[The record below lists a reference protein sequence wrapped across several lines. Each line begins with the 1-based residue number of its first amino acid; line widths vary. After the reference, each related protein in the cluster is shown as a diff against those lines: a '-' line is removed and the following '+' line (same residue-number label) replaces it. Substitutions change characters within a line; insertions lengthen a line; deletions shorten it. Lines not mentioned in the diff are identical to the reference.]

1 MLCLANSHSVR
12 IFGVNI
18 SSSDANLGWVLRH
31 VQVVIY
37 SRNMFRDSRYLPTH
51 IGNTDCE
58 ISECLDSVQKI
69 LFPLTDRK
77 SKSILLSLTST
88 SSFDPDCLRFDSAS
102 IRNND
107 EKDIAYHYFGE
118 RLAELYDELENP
130 TPRGSLEKWLE
141 RRSGA
146 RYVML
151 ATLIGVIFAVILG
164 MAGLAVGG
172 YVRLF

>member
-1 MLCLANSHSVR
+1 MERPLITLKRSGALPRQLA
-12 IFGVNI
+12 
-18 SSSDANLGWVLRH
+18 L
-31 VQVVIY
+31 
-37 SRNMFRDSRYLPTH
+37 
-51 IGNTDCE
+51 
-58 ISECLDSVQKI
+58 ECLDSVQKI

-77 SKSILLSLTST
+77 SKSLLLSLTSK

-102 IRNND
+102 IRNKD
-107 EKDIAYHYFGE
+107 EKDIAYLYFGE

-172 YVRLF
+172 YQAWVGYQQWQHPVSSG

>member
-1 MLCLANSHSVR
+1 MKQPLITSVCSGALPRQLA
-12 IFGVNI
+12 
-18 SSSDANLGWVLRH
+18 L
-31 VQVVIY
+31 
-37 SRNMFRDSRYLPTH
+37 
-51 IGNTDCE
+51 
-58 ISECLDSVQKI
+58 ECLDSVQKI

-77 SKSILLSLTST
+77 SKSLLLSLTST

-130 TPRGSLEKWLE
+130 TPHGSLEKWLE

-146 RYVML
+146 RYIML

-172 YVRLF
+172 YQAWVGYQQWQHPVSGM

>member
-1 MLCLANSHSVR
+1 MTLVRRDALPRQLA
-12 IFGVNI
+12 
-18 SSSDANLGWVLRH
+18 L
-31 VQVVIY
+31 
-37 SRNMFRDSRYLPTH
+37 
-51 IGNTDCE
+51 
-58 ISECLDSVQKI
+58 ECLDSVQKI

-77 SKSILLSLTST
+77 SKSLLLSLIST
-88 SSFDPDCLRFDSAS
+88 SSFDDDCLRFDSTS

-141 RRSGA
+141 RKSGA
-146 RYVML
+146 RYIML

-164 MAGLAVGG
+164 MAGLAIGG
-172 YVRLF
+172 YQAWIGYQQWQHPVSSG

>member
-1 MLCLANSHSVR
+1 MKQSLIAVVRSGTLPRQLA
-12 IFGVNI
+12 
-18 SSSDANLGWVLRH
+18 L
-31 VQVVIY
+31 
-37 SRNMFRDSRYLPTH
+37 
-51 IGNTDCE
+51 
-58 ISECLDSVQKI
+58 ECLDSVQKI

-77 SKSILLSLTST
+77 SRSLLLSLTST
-88 SSFDPDCLRFDSAS
+88 SSFDPDCLRFDSTS
-102 IRNND
+102 IRNNE
-107 EKDIAYHYFGE
+107 EKEIAYHYFGE

-130 TPRGSLEKWLE
+130 TPRGPFEKWLE

-172 YVRLF
+172 YQAWVGYQQWQHPVSSR

>member
-1 MLCLANSHSVR
+1 MRQSLITLVCSGALPRQLA
-12 IFGVNI
+12 
-18 SSSDANLGWVLRH
+18 L
-31 VQVVIY
+31 
-37 SRNMFRDSRYLPTH
+37 
-51 IGNTDCE
+51 
-58 ISECLDSVQKI
+58 ECLDSVQKI

-77 SKSILLSLTST
+77 SKSLLLSLISR

-102 IRNND
+102 IRNDD

-130 TPRGSLEKWLE
+130 TPRGPFEKWLE
-141 RRSGA
+141 RKSGA

-172 YVRLF
+172 YQAWIGYQQWQHPVSNR

>member
-1 MLCLANSHSVR
+1 MERPLITLKRSGALPRQLA
-12 IFGVNI
+12 
-18 SSSDANLGWVLRH
+18 L
-31 VQVVIY
+31 
-37 SRNMFRDSRYLPTH
+37 
-51 IGNTDCE
+51 
-58 ISECLDSVQKI
+58 ECLDSVQKI

-77 SKSILLSLTST
+77 SKTLLLSLTAK

-102 IRNND
+102 IRNKD

-118 RLAELYDELENP
+118 RLAELYDEMENP

-172 YVRLF
+172 YQAWVGYQQWQHPVSSG

>member
-1 MLCLANSHSVR
+1 MVTRSGALPRQLA
-12 IFGVNI
+12 
-18 SSSDANLGWVLRH
+18 LE
-31 VQVVIY
+31 
-37 SRNMFRDSRYLPTH
+37 T
-51 IGNTDCE
+51 
-58 ISECLDSVQKI
+58 LDSVQKI

-77 SKSILLSLTST
+77 SKSLLFSLTST
-88 SSFDPDCLRFDSAS
+88 SSFDSDCLRFDSTS

-107 EKDIAYHYFGE
+107 EKDIAYHYLGE

-130 TPRGSLEKWLE
+130 TPRGSFEKWLE

-164 MAGLAVGG
+164 MEGVAVGAYQAWIG
-172 YVRLF
+172 YQKWKHPVSSR

>member
-1 MLCLANSHSVR
+1 MTQALITLACS
-12 IFGVNI
+12 G
-18 SSSDANLGWVLRH
+18 A
-31 VQVVIY
+31 
-37 SRNMFRDSRYLPTH
+37 LPRQLAL
-51 IGNTDCE
+51 
-58 ISECLDSVQKI
+58 ECLDSVQKI

-77 SKSILLSLTST
+77 SKSLLLSLTSR

-102 IRNND
+102 IRNKD
-107 EKDIAYHYFGE
+107 EKEIAYHYFGE
-118 RLAELYDELENP
+118 RLMELYDELENP
-130 TPRGSLEKWLE
+130 TPRGSVEKWLE

-172 YVRLF
+172 YQAWIGYQQWQHPVSSG

>member
-1 MLCLANSHSVR
+1 MRQQL
-12 IFGVNI
+12 IMF
-18 SSSDANLGWVLRH
+18 
-31 VQVVIY
+31 IY
-37 SRNMFRDSRYLPTH
+37 SGALPRQLAL
-51 IGNTDCE
+51 
-58 ISECLDSVQKI
+58 ECLDSVQKI

-77 SKSILLSLTST
+77 SRSLLLSLTST

-107 EKDIAYHYFGE
+107 EKDIAYLYFGE
-118 RLAELYDELENP
+118 HLAELYDELENP

-151 ATLIGVIFAVILG
+151 ATMIGVIFAVILG

-172 YVRLF
+172 YQAWVSYQQWQHPVSSG

>member
-1 MLCLANSHSVR
+1 MKRPLIPLKRSGALPRQLA
-12 IFGVNI
+12 
-18 SSSDANLGWVLRH
+18 L
-31 VQVVIY
+31 
-37 SRNMFRDSRYLPTH
+37 
-51 IGNTDCE
+51 
-58 ISECLDSVQKI
+58 ECLDSVQKI

-77 SKSILLSLTST
+77 SKTLLLSLTSK

-102 IRNND
+102 IRNKD

-172 YVRLF
+172 YQAWVGYQQWQHPVSGG

>member
-1 MLCLANSHSVR
+1 MKQPLITFGCSGAMPRQLA
-12 IFGVNI
+12 
-18 SSSDANLGWVLRH
+18 L
-31 VQVVIY
+31 
-37 SRNMFRDSRYLPTH
+37 
-51 IGNTDCE
+51 
-58 ISECLDSVQKI
+58 ECLDSVQKI

-77 SKSILLSLTST
+77 SKSLLLSLTST
-88 SSFDPDCLRFDSAS
+88 SSFDPDCLRFDSTS

-172 YVRLF
+172 YQAWVGYQQWQHPVSSG